1 ALPIL
6 KTALQISRRDH
17 SPKTSKPCRRNR
29 QEPNHSLSMPTASEK
44 KTQKNPLSVNPPG
57 DPLVP
62 RVGLEP
68 TRWKTHPG
76 ILSPVRLPFSHP
88 GKMKMERKT
97 GFEPA
102 TPALA
107 RRCSTPEPL
116 PLADGG
122 SGRNRTA
129 DTRIFS
135 PLLYQLSY
143 RTTCPFAT
151 SPIISHILS

>member
-1 ALPIL
+1 
-6 KTALQISRRDH
+6 
-17 SPKTSKPCRRNR
+17 
-29 QEPNHSLSMPTASEK
+29 M
-44 KTQKNPLSVNPPG
+44 
-57 DPLVP
+57 P

-76 ILSPVRLPFSHP
+76 ILSPVRLPFRHP

-107 RRCSTPEPL
+107 RRCSTPEPH
-116 PLADGG
+116 PLENGG

-143 RTTCPFAT
+143 RTT
-151 SPIISHILS
+151 